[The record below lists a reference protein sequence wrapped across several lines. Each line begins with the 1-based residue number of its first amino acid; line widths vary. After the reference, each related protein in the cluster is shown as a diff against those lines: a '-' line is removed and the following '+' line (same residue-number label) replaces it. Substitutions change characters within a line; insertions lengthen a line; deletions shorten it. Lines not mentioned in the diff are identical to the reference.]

1 MACLTAWRSLK
12 SLALVAG
19 LFTFGQA
26 YSAPAEPESSDCAP
40 QKIDIEEKVNIVY
53 DGDTFLIGNQYV
65 RLTGVHVPS
74 SSQHLEPP
82 EPLGKAISQAV
93 GELIS
98 RSKGMLK
105 IEYDQ
110 LKSEKGKIFVH
121 AYLAD
126 GRNLAKVLLENG
138 FALVNTSLPNTRHVQ
153 CYREAEAKAREAKKG
168 LWQFA
173 DKGVPLIDAKDL
185 TGERIGFQIV
195 RGKVVLAKQGKDFFI
210 LNMDTIGFRI
220 SKEAMGQFN
229 ERDLLALEGK
239 VVEIRDHLAYY
250 KGGMFSML
258 EHPGQINL
266 LADKFYAEQV
276 KLASKSSKNKP

>member
-1 MACLTAWRSLK
+1 VACLQARRSLK

-19 LFTFGQA
+19 LFTLGQA
-26 YSAPAEPESSDCAP
+26 YSAPVAPENPDCLA
-40 QKIDIEEKVNIVY
+40 QTIDIEEKVSIVY
-53 DGDTFLIGNQYV
+53 DGDTFLMGNQYV

-82 EPLGKAISQAV
+82 EPLGKAVSQAV
-93 GELIS
+93 GELVS

-138 FALVNTSLPNTRHVQ
+138 FALVDTRLPNTRHAL
-153 CYREAEAKAREAKKG
+153 CYREAEAKARAEKKG
-168 LWQFA
+168 LWQYA
-173 DKGVPLIDAKDL
+173 DKGVPLIESKDL
-185 TGERIGFQIV
+185 TGDRIGFQVV

-220 SKEAMGQFN
+220 SKEAMAQFN

-239 VVEIRDHLAYY
+239 VVEIRDNLAYF
-250 KGGMFSML
+250 KGTMFSML

-266 LADKFYAEQV
+266 LADKFYAEQA